1 MNKYKL
7 SIAITIYNQV
17 DILKWNLNNILK
29 CHREDV
35 QFLISDNCSTMD
47 IESVLAEY
55 NDDRIKYCRT
65 EKNIGQDGNIINAL
79 EQADAKYVF
88 LFRARDTVII
98 EKMDDIIEYLYSN
111 PNLVYGRFS
120 CLDENGNLR
129 YQYPNRVF
137 ACPNETPR
145 ACYEVLVHPSGEVY
159 RVDMLN
165 KEDFSTIKKYLNDY
179 FPENNGFLV
188 DKILRDFLAQKG
200 DFFLSDKIA
209 WVYANSYKAK
219 SVSAVATFNKI
230 SINSPIYRYPAL
242 RCEMDYIVKEL
253 EDVEKEKLLL
263 YCIRREC
270 GYITFD
276 YKYVNKD
283 PGQLQHYNCQ
293 PEDYSRRRERKKFM
307 KFMRELV
314 LNYNPKPLRK
324 KIIRDAWC
332 ECYIYYWRR
341 IVTLILKKIK
351 LR

>member
-1 MNKYKL
+1 
-7 SIAITIYNQV
+7 
-17 DILKWNLNNILK
+17 
-29 CHREDV
+29 
-35 QFLISDNCSTMD
+35 
-47 IESVLAEY
+47 
-55 NDDRIKYCRT
+55 
-65 EKNIGQDGNIINAL
+65 
-79 EQADAKYVF
+79 
-88 LFRARDTVII
+88 
-98 EKMDDIIEYLYSN
+98 
-111 PNLVYGRFS
+111 
-120 CLDENGNLR
+120 
-129 YQYPNRVF
+129 
-137 ACPNETPR
+137 
-145 ACYEVLVHPSGEVY
+145 
-159 RVDMLN
+159 
-165 KEDFSTIKKYLNDY
+165 
-179 FPENNGFLV
+179 
-188 DKILRDFLAQKG
+188 
-200 DFFLSDKIA
+200 
-209 WVYANSYKAK
+209 
-219 SVSAVATFNKI
+219 
-230 SINSPIYRYPAL
+230 
-242 RCEMDYIVKEL
+242 MDYIVKEL